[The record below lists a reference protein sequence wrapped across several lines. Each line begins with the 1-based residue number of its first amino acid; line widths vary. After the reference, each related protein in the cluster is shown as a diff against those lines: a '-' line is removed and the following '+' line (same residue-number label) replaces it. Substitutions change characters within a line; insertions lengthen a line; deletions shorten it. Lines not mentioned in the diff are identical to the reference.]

1 MPDLQEIYEQHADQ
15 YELLASREDY
25 QGNILRTLQ
34 EIRSLAGL
42 DVVDLGAG
50 TGRLTCLL
58 APIVRSIHAVDSS
71 AHMLEVATAK
81 LQKSGLHNWQVHV
94 ADHRRL
100 PLADR
105 SADLVI
111 AGWSICYLA
120 IWQGPAWRDELA
132 HGLTEIKR
140 ILRPGGTIII
150 LETLGTGYEI
160 PHPPGELL
168 DYYAF
173 LDAEGF
179 LSTWI
184 RTDYR
189 FESLAEAETLARFF
203 FGDELAHT
211 VAQKN
216 WTILPECTGLWWM
229 HLPQPD

>member
-94 ADHRRL
+94 ADHRR
-100 PLADR
+100 PTDR
-105 SADLVI
+105 PTWSSPVGASATWPSGK
-111 AGWSICYLA
+111 A
-120 IWQGPAWRDELA
+120 Q
-132 HGLTEIKR
+132 HGEMSSPT
-140 ILRPGGTIII
+140 
-150 LETLGTGYEI
+150 
-160 PHPPGELL
+160 
-168 DYYAF
+168 A
-173 LDAEGF
+173 
-179 LSTWI
+179 
-184 RTDYR
+184 
-189 FESLAEAETLARFF
+189 
-203 FGDELAHT
+203 
-211 VAQKN
+211 
-216 WTILPECTGLWWM
+216 
-229 HLPQPD
+229 